1 LLPSCTNLRN
11 QTTLTETS
19 DLIFPVGSLVKLQFS
34 QPWLKTA
41 ATMPVLRPADLVEM
55 EEHGEVVSILPMQQR
70 AVKFRRGTFLLAV
83 SSLQSATVA
92 PSP

>member
-1 LLPSCTNLRN
+1 
-11 QTTLTETS
+11 
-19 DLIFPVGSLVKLQFS
+19 
-34 QPWLKTA
+34 
-41 ATMPVLRPADLVEM
+41 MPVLRPADLVEM